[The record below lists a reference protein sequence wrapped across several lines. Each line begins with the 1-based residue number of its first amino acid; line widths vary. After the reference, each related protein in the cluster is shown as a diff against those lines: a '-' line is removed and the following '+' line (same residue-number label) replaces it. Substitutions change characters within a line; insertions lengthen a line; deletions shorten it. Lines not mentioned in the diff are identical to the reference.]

1 MTEEDYEEI
10 GTYPFEEGKFNI
22 AMQIK
27 RNGAIV
33 AELNERLGKIRAYQ
47 IDGYEEEEGKRHI

>member
-33 AELNERLGKIRAYQ
+33 AELNERFGKIRAY
-47 IDGYEEEEGKRHI
+47 